1 MKASNSMMLAAAT
14 ATSAQTLLNNTGD
27 VAVSSSV
34 SYLVAAYEQLSTST
48 AAALAEP
55 SADAALSLNDTAAAT
70 TPTEAALDTAALLPT
85 TPTDALVADTGV
97 ASAPTEAAIAAETDN
112 AATAADSAAAEAT
125 QAEGLPPVDL
135 ASTTSVTTEFN
146 TQAAGYTQESL
157 ALLPTVESATRTYT
171 VPAGLPTS
179 YPSPFPLTTGT
190 KYELSPDVDL
200 LPTASLPSYV
210 TTVTYTKGSSMFLST
225 VTSDCGNGTM
235 VFPPST
241 QPPVL
246 PPAPTTGPGLPP
258 APAPPASYPPFGAP
272 SSTYPL
278 APPPSEPTLSSS
290 ASIWTDLPPSTL
302 TEIPLTTL
310 TIITGTLTSYS
321 TVVSNC
327 GNGSMTH
334 APSAP
339 MLPPTSINIGPVMPS
354 LPGGESGQPP
364 APTEA
369 PGLFPGLPTPIQPL
383 PETPCSEATGEAP
396 YPIPAATTTPA
407 YTNVWSASEVQ
418 LSPANPTQ
426 GHQFL
431 SVLNTT
437 MATIHKPTPSP
448 TIEDPELM
456 GPPTTIAGGWSQ
468 GSGTADPGLFAGG
481 ATSAHEPSKIWVVLG
496 AFLAVA
502 WMF

>member
-27 VAVSSSV
+27 VAASSSV
-34 SYLVAAYEQLSTST
+34 SYLVAAYEQLSSST
-48 AAALAEP
+48 ALAFAEP
-55 SADAALSLNDTAAAT
+55 STDATAVPSA
-70 TPTEAALDTAALLPT
+70 
-85 TPTDALVADTGV
+85 TPTDALAAETGV
-97 ASAPTEAAIAAETDN
+97 ALAPTESATVDAAILPAETS
-112 AATAADSAAAEAT
+112 TAVAETT
-125 QAEGLPPVDL
+125 QAVEGLPPTDL
-135 ASTTSVTTEFN
+135 ASTKSLTTDFN

-157 ALLPTVESATRTYT
+157 ALLPTVDSATRTYT

-200 LPTASLPSYV
+200 LPTASLPTYV
-210 TTVTYTKGSSMFLST
+210 TTVTYTTGSSIFLST

-241 QPPVL
+241 QPAAL
-246 PPAPTTGPGLPP
+246 PPAPTTASELPSSP
-258 APAPPASYPPFGAP
+258 PPPASYPTYDVP

-278 APPPSEPTLSSS
+278 APPPSEPALSSS
-290 ASIWTDLPPSTL
+290 ASTWTDLPPTTP

-334 APSAP
+334 VPTGSSAP
-339 MLPPTSINIGPVMPS
+339 IVPPTSIEMGPVMPS
-354 LPGGESGQPP
+354 QPAEAP
-364 APTEA
+364 MPTEA
-369 PGLFPGLPTPIQPL
+369 PGLFPGLPTTAGPL

-396 YPIPAATTTPA
+396 LPVTTPA
-407 YTNVWSASEVQ
+407 YTNVWSASEGQ
-418 LSPANPTQ
+418 LSSPANPTQ
-426 GHQFL
+426 SNQFL
-431 SVLNTT
+431 PALNTT
-437 MATIHKPTPSP
+437 MATIHKPTPTSTNEESILP
-448 TIEDPELM
+448 A
-456 GPPTTIAGGWSQ
+456 TTLAGGSSQ
-468 GSGTADPGLFAGG
+468 GSDSADPGLFASGTPSVHG
-481 ATSAHEPSKIWVVLG
+481 PSKIWVVLG
-496 AFLAVA
+496 VFLAVV